1 MQRPV
6 DIALSI
12 AALLVLSPLFVIVA
26 VAIMVSS
33 PGHPFYRGLRVGKDG
48 RPFCIWKF
56 RTMAPN
62 AAAIGPA
69 ITVKD
74 DPRVTRLGR
83 LLRKSKLDELPQF
96 INVLLGDMTLV
107 GPRPE
112 DPEIVTLY
120 STSERVVLSVRP
132 GLTGVVQLATADE
145 SETIP
150 PGQLGREYYVQHLL
164 PRKLSQDLNYLE
176 TRTALTDARILFRT
190 LALVVNRLIG
200 I

>member
-1 MQRPV
+1 MQRLV
-6 DIALSI
+6 DIVLSI
-12 AALLVLSPLFVIVA
+12 AALLVLSPLFVILA
-26 VAIMVSS
+26 VVIGVSS
-33 PGHPFYRGLRVGKDG
+33 RGNPFYRGLRAGKVG
-48 RPFCIWKF
+48 RPFCICKF

-62 AAAIGPA
+62 APAMGPV

-83 LLRKSKLDELPQF
+83 FLRKTKLDELPQF
-96 INVLLGDMTLV
+96 LNVLLGDMTLV

-120 STSERVVLSVRP
+120 SPNERAVLSVRP
-132 GLTGVVQLATADE
+132 GMTGLVQLATADE

-164 PRKLSQDLNYLE
+164 PWKLSQDLNYLK

-190 LALVVNRLIG
+190 ASLVVNRI
-200 I
+200 ISI